1 MPDPARARRL
11 AKRINTIVASAI
23 EFEIKDPGLDG
34 VTIVD
39 TKVTADLH
47 DATVFYTVMGRTL
60 DDEPDYG
67 AAAAALERAKGA
79 LRTMVGAG
87 TGVRFTPTLTFTRDT
102 TSDSVAR
109 MDELL
114 ARARAADADLARV
127 RSGAKPAGEAD
138 PYRESGSGVEPAGT
152 GASVTTTNPNTE
164 LTGVRVDAHGAV
176 ELLSRAG
183 TVAVIAHVHPD
194 ADTIGAG
201 LALGLVLDKCG
212 KRVEVSFA
220 EPAGLPESLASLPG
234 CRLLVRPDEIRRDAD
249 LVVTVDVPS
258 VKRLG
263 VLSELAVTGREV
275 LVIDHHASNDVFGT
289 ANFIDVAADSTTMM
303 IADILDAWG
312 KPIDPDVAHCIY
324 AGLTTDTG
332 SFRWASA
339 RALRLAAR
347 LVDIGVDNAGISRA
361 LMDTHPFG
369 WLPLLSRVLASAQLL
384 PDAVGGRGLVYAV
397 VGNQDWISSRP
408 EEVESIVDIVRTTQ
422 QAEVAAVFK
431 EIAPGQWSV
440 SMRAKAQ
447 VDLAAVA
454 SGFGGGGHRL
464 AAGYSTT
471 GSIEDAVASLR
482 AALG

>member
-1 MPDPARARRL
+1 M
-11 AKRINTIVASAI
+11 
-23 EFEIKDPGLDG
+23 
-34 VTIVD
+34 
-39 TKVTADLH
+39 
-47 DATVFYTVMGRTL
+47 
-60 DDEPDYG
+60 
-67 AAAAALERAKGA
+67 
-79 LRTMVGAG
+79 
-87 TGVRFTPTLTFTRDT
+87 
-102 TSDSVAR
+102 
-109 MDELL
+109 
-114 ARARAADADLARV
+114 
-127 RSGAKPAGEAD
+127 
-138 PYRESGSGVEPAGT
+138 
-152 GASVTTTNPNTE
+152 TTTNTNTE
-164 LTGVRVDAHGAV
+164 LGDPRVGVRVDAAGAV
-176 ELLSRAG
+176 ELLSDAD

-234 CRLLVRPDEIRRDAD
+234 CRLLVDPDAMRRDVD

-263 VLSELAVTGREV
+263 ALSDLALEGDEV

-289 ANFIDVAADSTTMM
+289 ANFVDVQADSTTMM
-303 IADILDAWG
+303 IADILDAWD

-347 LVDIGVDNAGISRA
+347 LVDGGVDNAAISRT
-361 LMDTHPFG
+361 LLDSHPFG

-384 PDAVGGRGLVYAV
+384 PDAAGGRGLVYAV
-397 VGNQDWISSRP
+397 VGNQDWVTSRP

-431 EIAPGQWSV
+431 EIAPQQWSV
-440 SMRAKAQ
+440 SMRAKSV

-471 GSIEDAVASLR
+471 GSIDDAVASLR
-482 AALG
+482 TALD

>member
-1 MPDPARARRL
+1 M
-11 AKRINTIVASAI
+11 
-23 EFEIKDPGLDG
+23 
-34 VTIVD
+34 
-39 TKVTADLH
+39 
-47 DATVFYTVMGRTL
+47 
-60 DDEPDYG
+60 
-67 AAAAALERAKGA
+67 
-79 LRTMVGAG
+79 
-87 TGVRFTPTLTFTRDT
+87 
-102 TSDSVAR
+102 
-109 MDELL
+109 
-114 ARARAADADLARV
+114 
-127 RSGAKPAGEAD
+127 
-138 PYRESGSGVEPAGT
+138 
-152 GASVTTTNPNTE
+152 TTTNTNTD
-164 LTGVRVDAHGAV
+164 LDGPRVGARVDAMGAV
-176 ELLSRAG
+176 DLLSDAD

-234 CRLLVRPDEIRRDAD
+234 CRLLVRPEAMRRDVD

-263 VLSELAVTGREV
+263 ALSDLAVEADEV

-289 ANFIDVAADSTTMM
+289 ANFIDVQADSTTMM
-303 IADILDAWG
+303 VADILDAWG

-347 LVDIGVDNAGISRA
+347 LVDAGVDNAAISRT
-361 LMDTHPFG
+361 LMDSHPFG

-384 PDAVGGRGLVYAV
+384 PDAAAGRGLVYAV
-397 VGNQDWISSRP
+397 VSNSDWTTSRP

-431 EIAPGQWSV
+431 EIAPQQWSV
-440 SMRAKAQ
+440 SMRAKAA
-447 VDLAAVA
+447 VDLASVA

-464 AAGYSTT
+464 AAGYSTSGT
-471 GSIEDAVASLR
+471 IDDAVASLR
-482 AALG
+482 TALD